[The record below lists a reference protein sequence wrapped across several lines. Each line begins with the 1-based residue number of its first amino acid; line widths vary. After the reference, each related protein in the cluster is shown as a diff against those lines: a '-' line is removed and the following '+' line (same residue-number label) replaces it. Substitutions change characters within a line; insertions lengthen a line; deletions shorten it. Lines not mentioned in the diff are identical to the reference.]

1 MVEWVQESARQDS
14 STLTQNTLKM
24 FENNNGEPR
33 GHFQFIARSTG
44 QRLIDFQ
51 KTRPAVTLTSPE
63 PGPVV
68 VTHIPVTWHF
78 DCTVKKFSIGSFV
91 SKIRYAVQ

>member
-14 STLTQNTLKM
+14 STLNQNTLKM

-51 KTRPAVTLTSPE
+51 KTRPTVTLTSQGPKPGASR

-68 VTHIPVTWHF
+68 VTGIPFTIF
-78 DCTVKKFSIGSFV
+78 I
-91 SKIRYAVQ
+91 